1 MEKYGIIM
9 IRNVSVERELN
20 GMVIFVLL
28 YRNALV
34 EPFGIKIH
42 GLVNVHPLL
51 YGMGNIVLLILV
63 LVANFGMLLREDVNV
78 LMI

>member
-1 MEKYGIIM
+1 MKIRKNVNVEK
-9 IRNVSVERELN
+9 EPN
-20 GMVIFVLL
+20 GMDISVLL
-28 YRNALV
+28 YRNVLV